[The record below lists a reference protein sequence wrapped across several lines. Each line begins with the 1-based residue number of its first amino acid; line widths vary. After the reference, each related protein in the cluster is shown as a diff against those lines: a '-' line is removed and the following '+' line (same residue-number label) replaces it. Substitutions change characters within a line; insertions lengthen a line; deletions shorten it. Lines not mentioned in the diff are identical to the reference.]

1 MSIAVIT
8 FPGSNCDRDC
18 VRIAALATSGIVHS
32 TWHKDHELPLDT
44 QGVIL
49 PGGFSYG
56 DSLRA
61 GAMAAHSP
69 ILSAIKRFVDRGGPV
84 LGICNGFQILC
95 EAKLLPGALLPNA
108 GGLFQCELVE
118 LEVAAAGEGLM
129 AGYVKGQKIRLPIAH
144 AEGNYFADEET
155 LDALEREDRIAL
167 RYTHRHADG
176 RSAVNGAS
184 RSIAGIVGGPS
195 RNVLGLMPHPER
207 RAELRLGG
215 EDGLP
220 MMRALAAFSPS
231 ALGL

>member
-1 MSIAVIT
+1 MSIAVVT

-18 VRIAALATSGIVHS
+18 VRVAALATSLPVNS
-32 TWHKDHELPLDT
+32 VWHKNAELPADT
-44 QGVIL
+44 DAVIL

-69 ILSAIKRFVDRGGPV
+69 VLAAIKRFVERGGPV

-95 EAKLLPGALLPNA
+95 EAQLLPGALLQNE

-118 LEVAAAGEGLM
+118 LEVAAEGEGLLG
-129 AGYVKGQKIRLPIAH
+129 GYTLGQRLQLPIAH
-144 AEGNYFADEET
+144 AEGNYFADRET
-155 LDALEREDRIAL
+155 LDRLEREGRIAF
-167 RYTHRHADG
+167 RYTRRHPDG
-176 RSAVNGAS
+176 RSAVNGAE
-184 RSIAGIVGGPS
+184 RAIAGILGGPK

-207 RAELRLGG
+207 RAETRLGG

-220 MMRALAAFSPS
+220 MLAALRTF
-231 ALGL
+231 AR